1 MPLIQSSRNISPLDI
16 DKNVTIGVAFPLD
29 DTNMFKGTRTVKE
42 QVKSNLL
49 NVLLTEKGERV
60 NEPNFGVGLK
70 SILFQQHPDEDALKE
85 NITTQISI
93 YVPEITL
100 IDVLVDFIND
110 QHLLYIKIAYSFN
123 LDGTPD
129 SIQLNFNE

>member
-70 SILFQQHPDEDALKE
+70 YYLFELMQEL
-85 NITTQISI
+85 
-93 YVPEITL
+93 L
-100 IDVLVDFIND
+100 
-110 QHLLYIKIAYSFN
+110 HLHNYK
-123 LDGTPD
+123 
-129 SIQLNFNE
+129 